1 MIKIGIV
8 SLGCSKNLIDSER
21 ILSRLR
27 GNYELIADA
36 ALADVAI
43 INTCGF
49 IKSAKEEAI
58 ETILEFAELKKEGR
72 IKKIIITGCLAERY
86 KDELAVEFPEAD
98 AIVGLGSEERI
109 SEIVYDTLHGIRK
122 TYCGAAEALPI
133 TGSRII
139 ATLPFMSY
147 LKIAEG
153 CDNKCTYCAIP
164 SIRGKFR
171 SVPEDELIAEARS
184 LAESGVRELNII
196 AQDITRYGE
205 DLYGERTLPRLLKK
219 LCEIP
224 QLKWIRLLYAYPD
237 KITDELIDVIASE
250 EKIVKYLDIPIQHS
264 ESGILRRM
272 NRPGGRKELTAL
284 IAKLREKIPEIVLR
298 TTVIVGF
305 PGETE
310 DDFNALCEFI
320 KEMRFERLG
329 CFPYSEEEGTP
340 AAEFEDQIPEDERAH
355 RAEIIEELQNV
366 IMAEQ
371 NERLIG
377 KTFEVL
383 IEGYDRYGEVF
394 FGRSHMDA
402 PDIDGKIFVRKGV
415 IINAESETTSDT
427 EINADSAKSLLSTKN
442 PRAGEFVEVLIDE
455 MIDIDLMGERV

>member
-1 MIKIGIV
+1 MIKVGIV

-58 ETILEFAELKKEGR
+58 ETILEFAQLKKEGR

-86 KDELAVEFPEAD
+86 KEELAAEFPEAD
-98 AIVGLGSEERI
+98 AVVGLGSEERI
-109 SEIVYDTLHGIRK
+109 SEIVYDTLRGARG
-122 TYCGAAEALPI
+122 TYCGAAESLPI
-133 TGSRII
+133 TGNRII

-153 CDNKCTYCAIP
+153 CDNRCTYCAIP

-171 SVPEDELIAEARS
+171 SVPEEELIAEATE
-184 LAESGVRELNII
+184 LAASGVRELNII

-219 LCEIP
+219 LCAIP
-224 QLKWIRLLYAYPD
+224 ELRWIRLLYCYPD

-264 ESGILRRM
+264 ESEILRKM
-272 NRPGGRKELTAL
+272 NRPGGRESLTAL
-284 IAKLREKIPEIVLR
+284 IGKLREKIPGIVLR

-310 DDFNALCEFI
+310 AEFSALCEFI
-320 KEMRFERLG
+320 KETRFERLG

-340 AAEFEDQIPEDERAH
+340 AADFDGQVPEDVRLH
-355 RAEIIEELQNV
+355 RSEIIEELQNI
-366 IMAEQ
+366 IMTEQ
-371 NERLIG
+371 NEKQIG

-394 FGRSHMDA
+394 FGRSYMDA
-402 PDIDGKIFVRKGV
+402 PDIDGKIFVRKAV
-415 IINAESETTSDT
+415 SNAE
-427 EINADSAKSLLSTKN
+427 NAAQNAENAPSRNAENALQSKN
-442 PRAGEFVEVLIDE
+442 PRAGDFINVLIDDT
-455 MIDIDLMGERV
+455 IDIDLMGEKI

>member
-1 MIKIGIV
+1 MKIGIV
-8 SLGCSKNLIDSER
+8 SLGCSKNLVDSER

-27 GNYELIADA
+27 GNYELVADA

-72 IKKIIITGCLAERY
+72 IKKLIITGCLAERY
-86 KDELAVEFPEAD
+86 KEELAEEFPEAD
-98 AIVGLGSEERI
+98 AVVGLGSEERI
-109 SEIVYDTLHGIRK
+109 SEIVYDTVRGARG

-133 TGSRII
+133 TGGRVM

-153 CDNKCTYCAIP
+153 CDNRCTYCAIP
-164 SIRGKFR
+164 AIRGRFR
-171 SVPEDELIAEARS
+171 SVPEEELIAEATGLVS
-184 LAESGVRELNII
+184 TGVIELNII

-205 DLYGERTLPRLLKK
+205 DIYAERTLPRLLTK
-219 LCEIP
+219 LCETP
-224 QLKWIRLLYAYPD
+224 GLRWIRLLYAYPD
-237 KITDELIDVIASE
+237 KITDELIDVIARE
-250 EKIVKYLDIPIQHS
+250 PKIVKYLDIPIQHS
-264 ESGILRRM
+264 ESAVLRRM
-272 NRPGGRKELTAL
+272 NRPGGRDELTAL
-284 IAKLREKIPEIVLR
+284 IKKLREKIPGLILR
-298 TTVIVGF
+298 TTVITGF

-310 DDFNALCEFI
+310 EEFEALCEFI

-340 AAEFEDQIPEDERAH
+340 AAEFTDQVPEEERLR
-355 RAEIIEELQNV
+355 RAELIENLQNV

-371 NERLIG
+371 NEKFIG
-377 KTFEVL
+377 QTLEVL

-394 FGRSHMDA
+394 FGRSYMDA
-402 PDIDGKIFVRKGV
+402 PEIDGKIFVRKS
-415 IINAESETTSDT
+415 N
-427 EINADSAKSLLSTKN
+427 NN
-442 PRAGEFVEVLIDE
+442 PRAGEVINILIDDL
-455 MIDIDLMGERV
+455 IDIDLMGERV